1 MSYTQNLYQLQQL
14 DSRVDATNRRLSEI
28 SAALVETDA
37 LKQARTQFDA
47 AETAHKK
54 LNAQVLDLNLEVK
67 GLQQKITRNEQ
78 RLYSGKG
85 LSPKE
90 AGSLQDEV
98 DSTKRWLSKR
108 EEDLLEAM
116 IALEEAESVLQQRRK
131 AFEQAR
137 LIWETEQNALLTEQ
151 ARLKEEVAGLVK
163 TRPAA
168 AQLVKEADLKQ
179 YELLRRKKAGVA
191 VTGVDDGDCLA
202 CGVMLSSHL
211 VQQAR
216 LESKLYFCDSC
227 GRIMHVL

>member
-1 MSYTQNLYQLQQL
+1 MSYTQHLYQLQQL
-14 DSRVDATNRRLSEI
+14 DSRVDAANRRLHEI
-28 SAALVETDA
+28 SAALVETEA
-37 LKQARTQFDA
+37 LKEAKAQFNL
-47 AETAHKK
+47 AEAAHKK

-67 GLQQKITRNEQ
+67 GLQQKISRNEQ

-98 DSTKRWLSKR
+98 DSTKRWLAKR

-116 IALEEAESVLQQRRK
+116 IALEEAESVLQVHRK
-131 AFEQAR
+131 ALAQAQA
-137 LIWETEQNALLTEQ
+137 IWETGQSALLAEQ
-151 ARLKEEVAGLVK
+151 SRLKEEVAGLVK
-163 TRPAA
+163 SRPAA
-168 AQLVKEADLKQ
+168 VQLVKEADLKQ

-216 LESKLYFCDSC
+216 LESRLYFCDSC